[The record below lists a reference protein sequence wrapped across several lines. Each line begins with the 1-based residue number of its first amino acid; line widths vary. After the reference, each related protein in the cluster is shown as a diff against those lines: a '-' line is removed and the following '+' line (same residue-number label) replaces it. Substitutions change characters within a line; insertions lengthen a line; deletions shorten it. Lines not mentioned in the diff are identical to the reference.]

1 LKGENSYYK
10 ILGVDENA
18 SNHELR
24 KAFCKLSIE
33 LHPDTTSLEIDVAK
47 SKFQEVLEAYEHLN
61 NSNLRKI
68 YDDKLKEN
76 SKITNNTNVLNN
88 LVIDSNNPNLIGN
101 RRPFSNGE
109 LFSLFLLIIIISIS
123 LIGSI
128 FIASFTGK
136 ELETIPLWLLN
147 NFLKKSVNLPTK
159 PINQYSLQSL
169 ELWLTDLGAVKD
181 INNPS
186 KWYLLLSNW
195 NATII
200 FEQEDLSVIW
210 ESEGQET
217 KRLFSYCIN
226 REDVENA
233 ILQGP

>member
-1 LKGENSYYK
+1 LKRETSYYK
-10 ILGVDENA
+10 ILGVNENA

-76 SKITNNTNVLNN
+76 SRITNNTNVLNN
-88 LVIDSNNPNLIGN
+88 LVIDSNNQNLIGN

-136 ELETIPLWLLN
+136 ELETIPLWLI
-147 NFLKKSVNLPTK
+147 K
-159 PINQYSLQSL
+159 
-169 ELWLTDLGAVKD
+169 
-181 INNPS
+181 
-186 KWYLLLSNW
+186 
-195 NATII
+195 
-200 FEQEDLSVIW
+200 
-210 ESEGQET
+210 
-217 KRLFSYCIN
+217 
-226 REDVENA
+226 
-233 ILQGP
+233 